1 LRNFKG
7 SFDKI
12 HAMKPPRLPNDAI
25 LGELLENLYDGICF
39 INLERKVTFWN
50 AGAERITGRP
60 AQQVIGILMGS
71 DILQHIDE
79 AGFALNEMTDPLVAT
94 ATDGSSREKEIYIRH
109 AEGFPI
115 PVLVRTFPIYSKTGH
130 LIGAAELFS
139 DNPELARARRRAE
152 SLEHTIAYDPLTLV
166 GNRKHLEH
174 RLRGALLEFQYSNIP
189 FGILFIDI
197 DNFKFFN
204 DTYGHIIGDKVLHI
218 VANTL
223 RHNLRD
229 TDTAGRWG
237 GEEFLAIA
245 FDIGEDELKVLAE
258 KLRMLVKQTVIPA
271 KGNIPSITISI
282 GATLVRAND
291 TLESLVHRAD
301 KLMYQS
307 KAEGKNRVT
316 LG

>member
-1 LRNFKG
+1 
-7 SFDKI
+7 
-12 HAMKPPRLPNDAI
+12 MKPPRLPNDI
-25 LGELLENLYDGICF
+25 LHEELLENLYDGVCF
-39 INLERKVTFWN
+39 IDSDRKVIFWN

-60 AQQVIGILMGS
+60 AGQVLGILMGS

-79 AGFALNEMTDPLVAT
+79 AGFALNEMACPFVAT
-94 ATDGSSREKEIYIRH
+94 ATDGISREKEIYIRH

-115 PVLVRTFPIYSKTGH
+115 PVLVKTFPIYNRGGY

-139 DNPELARARRRAE
+139 DNPVLSRAKRRAE
-152 SLEHTIAYDPLTLV
+152 SLEQTIAYDPLTLV

-197 DNFKFFN
+197 DNFKAFN
-204 DTYGHIIGDKVLHI
+204 DTYGHIIGDKVLHV

-245 FDIGEDELKVLAE
+245 FDIDEKELTILAE
-258 KLRMLVKQTVIPA
+258 KLRMLVKQTAIPA
-271 KGNIPSITISI
+271 KGNIPSITISV
-282 GATLVRAND
+282 GATLVQPSD

-307 KAEGKNRVT
+307 KTNGKNRVT
-316 LG
+316 IG

>member
-1 LRNFKG
+1 
-7 SFDKI
+7 
-12 HAMKPPRLPNDAI
+12 MKPPRLPNDI
-25 LGELLENLYDGICF
+25 IHGELLEKLFDGICF
-39 INLERKVTFWN
+39 VDANRKITFWN
-50 AGAERITGRP
+50 EGAERITGRP
-60 AQQVIGILMGS
+60 AQQVLGIVMGS

-79 AGFALNEMTDPLVAT
+79 AGFTLNEMNCPLVAT
-94 ATDGSSREKEIYIRH
+94 ATDGISREKEIYIRH

-115 PVLVRTFPIYSKTGH
+115 PVLVKTFPIYSRTGH

-139 DNPELARARRRAE
+139 DNPALSRAKRREE
-152 SLEHTIAYDPLTLV
+152 SLEQTIAFDPLTLV

-189 FGILFIDI
+189 FGVLFIDI
-197 DNFKFFN
+197 DNFKAFN

-245 FDIGEDELKVLAE
+245 FDVDKQELKTMAE
-258 KLRMLVKQTVIPA
+258 KLRMLVKQTIIPA
-271 KGNIPSITISI
+271 KGNIPSITISV
-282 GATLVRAND
+282 GATLVQAND
-291 TLESLVHRAD
+291 TLESLIHRAD

-307 KAEGKNRVT
+307 KAGGKNRVT
-316 LG
+316 IG

>member
-1 LRNFKG
+1 
-7 SFDKI
+7 
-12 HAMKPPRLPNDAI
+12 MKPPRLPNDIIHA
-25 LGELLENLYDGICF
+25 ELLENLYDGVCF
-39 INLERKVTFWN
+39 INSERKVTFWN

-60 AQQVIGILMGS
+60 AQQVLGIMMGS

-79 AGFALNEMTDPLVAT
+79 AGFTLSEMNCPLVAT
-94 ATDGSSREKEIYIRH
+94 ATDGSPREKEIYVRH

-115 PVLVRTFPIYSKTGH
+115 PVLVKTFPIYSKTGH

-139 DNPELARARRRAE
+139 DNPVLSRAKRRAE
-152 SLEHTIAYDPLTLV
+152 SLEQTIAYDPLTLV

-189 FGILFIDI
+189 FGVLFIDI
-197 DNFKFFN
+197 DNFKIFN

-245 FDIGEDELKVLAE
+245 FDVGEQELKILAE
-258 KLRMLVKQTVIPA
+258 KLRMLVNQTVIPA
-271 KGNIPSITISI
+271 KGNIPSITISV
-282 GATLVRAND
+282 GATLVRPND

-307 KAEGKNRVT
+307 KAGGKNCVT
-316 LG
+316 IG

>member
-1 LRNFKG
+1 
-7 SFDKI
+7 
-12 HAMKPPRLPNDAI
+12 MKPPRLPNDF
-25 LGELLENLYDGICF
+25 LYGELLENLYDGVCF
-39 INLERKVTFWN
+39 IDSDRKVTFWN

-60 AQQVIGILMGS
+60 AGQVLGILMGS

-79 AGFALNEMTDPLVAT
+79 AGFALNEMDCPFVAT
-94 ATDGSSREKEIYIRH
+94 ATDGKSREKEIYLRH

-115 PVLVRTFPIYSKTGH
+115 PVLVKTFPIYSRTGH
-130 LIGAAELFS
+130 LIGAVELFS
-139 DNPELARARRRAE
+139 DNPALSRAKRREE
-152 SLEHTIAYDPLTLV
+152 SLEQTIAFDPLTLV
-166 GNRKHLEH
+166 GNRRHLEH

-189 FGILFIDI
+189 FGVLFIDI
-197 DNFKFFN
+197 DNFKTFN

-245 FDIGEDELKVLAE
+245 FDVDKRELQTLAE
-258 KLRMLVKQTVIPA
+258 KLRMLVKQTIIPA
-271 KGNIPSITISI
+271 KGNIPSITISV
-282 GATLVRAND
+282 GATLVQEND
-291 TLESLVHRAD
+291 TLESLIHRAD

-307 KAEGKNRVT
+307 KDGGKNRVT
-316 LG
+316 VG

>member
-1 LRNFKG
+1 
-7 SFDKI
+7 
-12 HAMKPPRLPNDAI
+12 MKPPRLPNDLI
-25 LGELLENLYDGICF
+25 HGELLENLYDGVCF
-39 INLERKVTFWN
+39 INSDRKVTFWN

-60 AQQVIGILMGS
+60 AGQVLGILMGS

-79 AGFALNEMTDPLVAT
+79 AGFTLNGMNCPLVAT
-94 ATDGSSREKEIYIRH
+94 ATDGAAREKEIYIRH

-115 PVLVRTFPIYSKTGH
+115 PVLVKTFPIYSKTGH

-139 DNPELARARRRAE
+139 DNPTLSRAKRRAE
-152 SLEHTIAYDPLTLV
+152 SLEQTIAYDPLTLV

-174 RLRGALLEFQYSNIP
+174 RLRGALLEFQYSSIP
-189 FGILFIDI
+189 FGVLFIDI
-197 DNFKFFN
+197 DNFKDFN
-204 DTYGHIIGDKVLHI
+204 DTYGHMIGDKVLHI

-245 FDIGEDELKVLAE
+245 FDVDHKELTTLAE
-258 KLRMLVKQTVIPA
+258 KLRVLVKQTVVPA
-271 KGNIPSITISI
+271 KGNIPPITISV
-282 GATLVRAND
+282 GATLVQSND
-291 TLESLVHRAD
+291 TLESLIHRAD

-307 KAEGKNRVT
+307 KADGKNRIT
-316 LG
+316 IG

>member
-1 LRNFKG
+1 
-7 SFDKI
+7 
-12 HAMKPPRLPNDAI
+12 MKPPSLPNDI
-25 LGELLENLYDGICF
+25 IHGELLENLYDGVCF
-39 INLERKVTFWN
+39 IDSDRKVTFWN
-50 AGAERITGRP
+50 TGAERITGRP
-60 AQQVIGILMGS
+60 AQQVLGILMGS

-79 AGFALNEMTDPLVAT
+79 AGFALNEMACPFVAT
-94 ATDGSSREKEIYIRH
+94 ATDGISREKEIYIRH

-115 PVLVRTFPIYSKTGH
+115 PVLVKTFPIYSKTGH

-139 DNPELARARRRAE
+139 DNPALSRAKRRAE
-152 SLEHTIAYDPLTLV
+152 SLEQTIAYDPLTLV

-197 DNFKFFN
+197 DNFKDFN
-204 DTYGHIIGDKVLHI
+204 DTFGHVIGDKVLHI

-245 FDIGEDELKVLAE
+245 FDVDEQELKTLAE

-271 KGNIPSITISI
+271 KGNIPSITISV
-282 GATLVRAND
+282 GATLVQAND
-291 TLESLVHRAD
+291 TLESLIHRAD

-307 KAEGKNRVT
+307 KAVGKNRVT
-316 LG
+316 IG